1 MNEIGSVE
9 HHDEDGCHGK
19 VRLHGR
25 VRLDIMVNLY
35 QGYVTMVKMDKRTW
49 GMFKKKFC
57 PLSSLYPC
65 IISVDGVC
73 HAILSC

>member
-1 MNEIGSVE
+1 MNEMSSVE

-49 GMFKKKFC
+49 GMFKKNVV
-57 PLSSLYPC
+57 LSKANIP
-65 IISVDGVC
+65 
-73 HAILSC
+73 ALSRG